1 LLEAISLGALRNVG
15 SLRALARR
23 PRETLRLLNLERLA
37 GLITLGELSE
47 CKKLEQLG
55 LYESRPADKRLD
67 VLLHIPTLRRLI
79 VGDVYP
85 DEQVK
90 IMRDHFPGD
99 TLRYRS
105 ETIRGDISNVAIRW
119 RQQVHTSLGGL
130 D

>member
-55 LYESRPADKRLD
+55 LNESRPADKRPD

-105 ETIRGDISNVAIRW
+105 ETIRADISNVAIRW